1 MTLLSAKEGL
11 QKMQEL
17 DHADIAAVLSIGT
30 MTALMLAREPNKSR
44 STLPILMIAILK
56 HKRLMMLSTMM
67 IVRKSFKRM
76 RTLHQLMKTLMRIS
90 RVFIS
95 PSRAR
100 PSQPFM
106 SAQTCLYRGDCQDW
120 GDPQIHLNLL
130 WDLVQIT
137 VWLIQFLGL
146 VVNNVL
152 FGNNLCELM

>member
-1 MTLLSAKEGL
+1 MHMPTWYGIIQVWKNLAGLEMTLLSAKEGL

-76 RTLHQLMKTLMRIS
+76 RTLH
-90 RVFIS
+90 
-95 PSRAR
+95 
-100 PSQPFM
+100 
-106 SAQTCLYRGDCQDW
+106 
-120 GDPQIHLNLL
+120 
-130 WDLVQIT
+130 
-137 VWLIQFLGL
+137 
-146 VVNNVL
+146 
-152 FGNNLCELM
+152 